1 MKFINHPLSGLRFSF
16 FAAVCSL
23 VLLLLSISMT
33 VPAVSSASEKKKPEK
48 VTFNFV
54 DVDLTAVAKF
64 ISEITGKNFI
74 FDEKVKGK
82 ITIIAPTKLSIDD
95 AYTLFTSVLELKGF
109 TVVPSGLEAYKIVPS
124 IEAKQRGLS
133 ISTEG
138 MPLDESYIAR
148 LISLQYI
155 SAEDALKFLQP
166 LVSKDGYIS
175 IFGPGNLLLV
185 VDSGLNI
192 EKILSLIE
200 HIDKP
205 SSAEIPEVIRLKN
218 ASAETIT
225 KLLNEGFAKGKTGRV
240 PGQQAPMDGAMA
252 VADQRLNAI
261 ILFGDQSIRE
271 SIKLL
276 ISIIDTPS
284 PEAMGRI
291 NVYFLENADAT
302 ELAKVL
308 EVMIKGQQSTR
319 QTPAATP
326 AAAPGAQVT
335 PFEAAGGIS
344 ITPDK
349 ATNSLLIVASPSDY
363 QNLTQ
368 ILKQLDKRRKQVFVE
383 AMIIEASID
392 KLKDIG
398 TKWRAAVTHNGEPVA
413 IGGVGSFDQDTL
425 NSIITGLAGMS
436 IGGMGN
442 FFNVPVNTVDSV
454 TGKVTSSSLKVPGF
468 AALFSLNEFKGAV
481 NVLSTPQLLTSD
493 NKEAEIIVGEN
504 VPFISQSQTSTA
516 GGTAIPGILNSIVRQ
531 DVGIKLTITPQITE
545 GDYVKLDI
553 YQEIS
558 SVKQDS
564 TEILINIGPTTTKR
578 STKTSVVVKDDQTVV
593 IGGLMGER
601 AEENITKIPLLGD
614 IPLLGYLFKLKSV
627 EKTKTN
633 LLVFLTPHIIK
644 EAETLARITGEKQKE
659 MAVVRNQYAEGELLI
674 KFKEGVTEDKALSII
689 SQKGASV
696 IKFDEKMNLY
706 NIKLRKDQLVE
717 EALKD
722 FMSIPEVLYTEPNY
736 IFKIR

>member
-1 MKFINHPLSGLRFSF
+1 MKFIKCPLSDSRLFP

-23 VLLLLSISMT
+23 VLLLLSIAMT
-33 VPAVSSASEKKKPEK
+33 GQAVSSTAETKKPEK

-54 DVDLTAVAKF
+54 DVDITAVTKF

-82 ITIIAPTKLSIDD
+82 ITIIAPTKLSIGD
-95 AYTLFTSVLELKGF
+95 AYTLFTSVLELKGL

-124 IEAKQRGLS
+124 IEAKQRGLR
-133 ISTEG
+133 ISTDG

-148 LISLQYI
+148 LISFQYI
-155 SAEDALKFLQP
+155 SADDALKFLQP

-175 IFGPGNLLLV
+175 IFGPGNLLLA

-225 KLLNEGFAKGKTGRV
+225 KLLNEGFAKGKTARV
-240 PGQQAPMDGAMA
+240 PGQQAPLDGAMA

-261 ILFGDQSIRE
+261 ILFGDQSVRE

-284 PEAMGRI
+284 PETMGRI

-308 EVMIKGQQSTR
+308 EVMLKGQQSPK
-319 QTPAATP
+319 QTP
-326 AAAPGAQVT
+326 AAAPGSQTT

-349 ATNSLLIVASPSDY
+349 ATNSLLIVASPADY
-363 QNLTQ
+363 QNLSQ
-368 ILKQLDKRRKQVFVE
+368 IIKQLDKRRKQVFVE

-392 KLKDIG
+392 KLKELG
-398 TKWRAAVTHNGEPVA
+398 TQWRAAVTHNGEPVA
-413 IGGVGSFDQDTL
+413 IGGVGTMDATTL
-425 NSIITGLAGMS
+425 QSIITGLAGMS

-442 FFNVPVNTVDSV
+442 FFNVPVTSVDPT
-454 TGKVTSSSLKVPGF
+454 TGAVTSSSLKVPGF
-468 AALFSLNEFKGAV
+468 AALFSLNEFKDVV

-504 VPFISQSQTSTA
+504 VPFISQTQTSTST
-516 GGTAIPGILNSIVRQ
+516 GVAIPGIMNSIVRQ

-564 TEILINIGPTTTKR
+564 TAILITVGPTTTKR

-593 IGGLMGER
+593 IGGLIQER
-601 AEENITKIPLLGD
+601 DEETITKIPLLGD
-614 IPLLGYLFKLKSV
+614 LPLLGYLFKQTSV
-627 EKTKTN
+627 DKKKTN

-644 EAETLARITGEKQKE
+644 EAESLARITEKKQME
-659 MAVVRNQYAEGELLI
+659 MAVARNQYAQGELLI
-674 KFKEGVTEDKALSII
+674 KFKDGVTEDKASSII
-689 SQKGASV
+689 SEKGASV
-696 IKFDEKMNLY
+696 IKLDGKTNLY
-706 NIKLRKDQLVE
+706 NIKLRKAQPVE
-717 EALKD
+717 EALKE
-722 FMSIPEVLYTEPNY
+722 FMSIPEVLYTEPNFVFSVKY
-736 IFKIR
+736 

>member
-1 MKFINHPLSGLRFSF
+1 
-16 FAAVCSL
+16 
-23 VLLLLSISMT
+23 MT
-33 VPAVSSASEKKKPEK
+33 GQAVSSTAETKKPEK

-54 DVDLTAVAKF
+54 DVDITAVTKF

-82 ITIIAPTKLSIDD
+82 ITIIAPTKLSIGD
-95 AYTLFTSVLELKGF
+95 AYTLFTSVLELKGL

-124 IEAKQRGLS
+124 IEAKQRGLR
-133 ISTEG
+133 ISTDG

-148 LISLQYI
+148 LISFQYI
-155 SAEDALKFLQP
+155 SADDALKFLQP

-175 IFGPGNLLLV
+175 IFGPGNLLLA

-225 KLLNEGFAKGKTGRV
+225 KLLNEGFAKGKTARV
-240 PGQQAPMDGAMA
+240 PGQQAPLDGAMA

-261 ILFGDQSIRE
+261 ILFGDQSVRE

-284 PEAMGRI
+284 PETMGRI

-308 EVMIKGQQSTR
+308 EVMLKGQQSPK
-319 QTPAATP
+319 QTP
-326 AAAPGAQVT
+326 AAAPGSQTT

-349 ATNSLLIVASPSDY
+349 ATNSLLIVASPADY
-363 QNLTQ
+363 QNLSQ
-368 ILKQLDKRRKQVFVE
+368 IIKQLDKRRKQVFVE

-392 KLKDIG
+392 KLKELG
-398 TKWRAAVTHNGEPVA
+398 TQWRAAVTHNGEPVA
-413 IGGVGSFDQDTL
+413 IGGVGTMDATTL
-425 NSIITGLAGMS
+425 QSIITGLAGMS

-442 FFNVPVNTVDSV
+442 FFNVPVTSVDPT
-454 TGKVTSSSLKVPGF
+454 TGAVTSSSLKVPGF
-468 AALFSLNEFKGAV
+468 AALFSLNEFKDVV

-504 VPFISQSQTSTA
+504 VPFISQTQTSTST
-516 GGTAIPGILNSIVRQ
+516 GVAIPGIMNSIVRQ

-564 TEILINIGPTTTKR
+564 TAILITVGPTTTKR

-593 IGGLMGER
+593 IGGLIQER
-601 AEENITKIPLLGD
+601 DEETITKIPLLGD
-614 IPLLGYLFKLKSV
+614 LPLLGYLFKQTSV
-627 EKTKTN
+627 DKKKTN

-644 EAETLARITGEKQKE
+644 EAESLARITEKKQME
-659 MAVVRNQYAEGELLI
+659 MAVARNQYAEGELLI
-674 KFKEGVTEDKALSII
+674 KFKEGVTEAKALSII
-689 SQKGASV
+689 YEKGASV
-696 IKFDEKMNLY
+696 IKLDGKTNLY
-706 NIKLRKDQLVE
+706 NIKLRKAQPVE
-717 EALKD
+717 EALKE
-722 FMSIPEVLYTEPNY
+722 FMSIPEVLYTEPNFVFSVRY
-736 IFKIR
+736 

>member
-1 MKFINHPLSGLRFSF
+1 MKFINRPLSGLRISF
-16 FAAVCSL
+16 IVVVCSL
-23 VLLLLSISMT
+23 ALLLLCAAMT
-33 VPAVSSASEKKKPEK
+33 APAASLAAETKKPEK

-54 DVDLTAVAKF
+54 DVDITAVTKF

-95 AYTLFTSVLELKGF
+95 AYTLFTSVLELKGL
-109 TVVPSGLEAYKIVPS
+109 TVVPSGLDAYKIVPS
-124 IEAKQRGLS
+124 IEAKQRGLH
-133 ISTEG
+133 ISTDG

-148 LISLQYI
+148 LISFQYI

-175 IFGPGNLLLV
+175 IFGPGNLLLA

-192 EKILSLIE
+192 EKILSLID

-218 ASAETIT
+218 ASAETIA
-225 KLLNEGFAKGKTGRV
+225 KLLNEGFAKGKAGKG
-240 PGQQAPMDGAMA
+240 PGQQVPMDGAMA

-261 ILFGDQSIRE
+261 ILFGDQSVRE

-284 PEAMGRI
+284 PETMGRI

-308 EVMIKGQQSTR
+308 EVMIKGQQSAR
-319 QTPAATP
+319 QTP
-326 AAAPGAQVT
+326 AAAPGAQVS

-349 ATNSLLIVASPSDY
+349 ATNSLLIVASPADY

-392 KLKDIG
+392 KLNELG

-413 IGGVGSFDQDTL
+413 IGGVGAFDQSTL
-425 NSIITGLAGMS
+425 QSIITGLAGMS

-442 FFNVPVNTVDSV
+442 FFNVPITTVDPI
-454 TGKVTSSSLKVPGF
+454 TGEVTSSSLKVPGF

-504 VPFISQSQTSTA
+504 VPFISQSQTSTTS
-516 GGTAIPGILNSIVRQ
+516 GVAIPGVINSIVRQ

-564 TEILINIGPTTTKR
+564 TAILISIGPTTTKR

-593 IGGLMGER
+593 IGGLIQER
-601 AEENITKIPLLGD
+601 EEENITKIPLLGD
-614 IPLLGYLFKLKSV
+614 MPLLGYLFKQTSV
-627 EKTKTN
+627 SKTKTN

-644 EAETLARITGEKQKE
+644 EAESLARITGEKQKE
-659 MAVVRNQYAEGELLI
+659 MAVARNQYAEGELLI

-696 IKFDEKMNLY
+696 IKFDGKMNLY
-706 NIKLRKDQLVE
+706 NIRLRNAQLVE

-722 FMSIPEVLYTEPNY
+722 FMSFPEVLYTEPNY
-736 IFKIR
+736 TFKIR

>member
-1 MKFINHPLSGLRFSF
+1 MKFINYPLSGLRFSF

-23 VLLLLSISMT
+23 LLLSVAMT
-33 VPAVSSASEKKKPEK
+33 APAVSSAADTKKPEK

-54 DVDLTAVAKF
+54 DVDITAVTKF

-95 AYTLFTSVLELKGF
+95 AYTLFTSVLELKGL
-109 TVVPSGLEAYKIVPS
+109 TVVPSGLDAYKIVPS
-124 IEAKQRGLS
+124 IEAKQRGLH
-133 ISTEG
+133 ISTDG

-148 LISLQYI
+148 LISFQYI
-155 SAEDALKFLQP
+155 SADDALKFLQP

-175 IFGPGNLLLV
+175 IFGPGNLLLA

-218 ASAETIT
+218 ASAETIA
-225 KLLNEGFAKGKTGRV
+225 KLLNEGFAKGKAGKG

-261 ILFGDQSIRE
+261 ILFGDQSVRE

-284 PEAMGRI
+284 PETMGRI

-308 EVMIKGQQSTR
+308 EVMLKGQQATR
-319 QTPAATP
+319 QSP
-326 AAAPGAQVT
+326 AAAPGTQVT

-363 QNLTQ
+363 QNLSQ
-368 ILKQLDKRRKQVFVE
+368 IIKQLDKRRKQVFVE

-392 KLKDIG
+392 RLSELG

-413 IGGVGSFDQDTL
+413 IGGVGTMDATTVQ
-425 NSIITGLAGMS
+425 SIITGLAGMS

-442 FFNVPVNTVDSV
+442 FFNVPVTTLDSNGV
-454 TGKVTSSSLKVPGF
+454 PTTTNLKVPGF
-468 AALFSLNEFKGAV
+468 AALFSLNEFKDAV

-504 VPFISQSQTSTA
+504 VPFISQTQTSTST
-516 GGTAIPGILNSIVRQ
+516 GVAIPGILNSIVRQ

-564 TEILINIGPTTTKR
+564 TAILITLGPTTTKR

-593 IGGLMGER
+593 IGGLIQER
-601 AEENITKIPLLGD
+601 DEETTTKIPLLGD
-614 IPLLGYLFKLKSV
+614 LPLLGYLFKQTSV
-627 EKTKTN
+627 DKTKTN

-644 EAETLARITGEKQKE
+644 EAESLARLTGEKQKE
-659 MAVVRNQYAEGELLI
+659 LAVARNQFAEGELLI

-696 IKFDEKMNLY
+696 IKFDTKTDLY
-706 NIKLRKDQLVE
+706 HISLRKAQRVE

-722 FMSIPEVLYTEPNY
+722 FMSVPEVLYTEPNY
-736 IFKIR
+736 TFKIR